1 MIDEFIQQLTLART
15 TRFKVDIIA
24 RSIVT
29 FAGGTSIVSI
39 GDGSS
44 VKVEAVELPSLSIST
59 TEFKYDQSPSIL
71 MPYQRTP
78 QGQATLT
85 LQLDEKHEFRK
96 LMNTW
101 MEKVIVVPTNFSSL
115 YGYHKNYYNEFI
127 GSVVISQLDMTN
139 NPVATTT
146 LLNAY
151 PINIDSI
158 RYDWGDFDQYVRLNV
173 TFAYA
178 DMKSDF

>member
-1 MIDEFIQQLTLART
+1 
-15 TRFKVDIIA
+15 
-24 RSIVT
+24 
-29 FAGGTSIVSI
+29 
-39 GDGSS
+39 
-44 VKVEAVELPSLSIST
+44 
-59 TEFKYDQSPSIL
+59 
-71 MPYQRTP
+71 
-78 QGQATLT
+78 
-85 LQLDEKHEFRK
+85 
-96 LMNTW
+96 
-101 MEKVIVVPTNFSSL
+101 
-115 YGYHKNYYNEFI
+115 
-127 GSVVISQLDMTN
+127 MTN